1 MAFSYN
7 TEILSNFA
15 VWYADS
21 RHRSILPKPPGIP
34 IKQNGMKKHVD
45 FLIIGTGIAGLSY
58 ALKVAS
64 KGSVCIITKSKADE
78 TSTAFAQ
85 GGIATVMDAL
95 DSHEKH
101 IHDTLVAGDGLCDE
115 NVVRFTIEESNDRI
129 NELIAW
135 GTEFDRKQ
143 SGEFELGREGGHSA
157 HRILHHK
164 DQTGAEI
171 ERALLKA
178 VREHPDI
185 ELLEG
190 YFAIDL
196 ITQHHLGVE
205 VTRRTPDIECFGAY
219 VLNPNTNKIETILA
233 KTTMLATGGN
243 GNVYTNTTNPVV
255 ATGDGVAMVYRAKG
269 KVSNM
274 EFIQFHPT
282 GLYNPGEK
290 PCFLIS
296 EAVRGAGAKL
306 CTIGGDYFMNRYDPR
321 LELAPRDVVARAID
335 NEMKITGDDHVF
347 LDCRPISK
355 EEIFHHFPTI
365 YAKCLSIGIDIT
377 KDLLPVVPVAHYSCG
392 GIVVDSNACTSIK
405 HLYASGE
412 CSCTGLHGA
421 NRLASNSLL
430 EALVFSHR
438 ASQHA
443 ISQVSHIDFCEEV
456 PDWNDEGMVFN
467 EEMILITQS
476 LKEVQTIMS
485 SYVGIV
491 RSNLRLKRAFD
502 RMDII
507 YKETEDLYNKSVHS
521 VKLAELRNLINVGYL
536 IIKMSMERKENCGL
550 YYNIDNIKKTACHNG

>member
-1 MAFSYN
+1 
-7 TEILSNFA
+7 
-15 VWYADS
+15 
-21 RHRSILPKPPGIP
+21 
-34 IKQNGMKKHVD
+34 MKKHVD

-64 KGSVCIITKSKADE
+64 HGSVCIISKAKADE
-78 TSTAFAQ
+78 TSTNYAQ

-115 NVVRFTIEESNDRI
+115 EVVRFTIEESNNRI
-129 NELIAW
+129 EELIEW
-135 GTEFDRKQ
+135 GTEFDRKK
-143 SGEFELGREGGHSA
+143 SGEFDLGREGGHSA
-157 HRILHHK
+157 HRILHYK

-178 VREHPDI
+178 VKEHPSI
-185 ELLEG
+185 ELLEN
-190 YFAIDL
+190 YFAVDIV
-196 ITQHHLGVE
+196 TQHHLGVE
-205 VTRRTPDIECFGAY
+205 VNRRTPDIRCFGAY
-219 VLNPNTNKIETILA
+219 VLNPETDKIDTFLA

-243 GNVYTNTTNPVV
+243 GNVYNNTTNPVV

-269 KVSNM
+269 QVKNM

-282 GLYNPGEK
+282 GLYNPNEK

-296 EAVRGAGAKL
+296 EAVRGAGARL
-306 CTIGGDYFMNRYDPR
+306 CTIKGEYFMHKYDSR

-335 NEMKITGDDHVF
+335 SEMKITGDDHVL
-347 LDCRPISK
+347 LDCRPIPK
-355 EEIFHHFPTI
+355 TEIFNHFPTI

-392 GIVVDSNACTSIK
+392 GIVVDSNSCTSIQ

-438 ASQHA
+438 AAEHA
-443 ISQVSHIDFCEEV
+443 IAHVNSIEFCEEI
-456 PDWNDEGMVFN
+456 PDWDDEGMVLN

-476 LKEVQTIMS
+476 LKEVQSIMS

-491 RSNLRLKRAFD
+491 RSNLRLKRAWD
-502 RMDII
+502 RLRII

-521 VKLAELRNLINVGYL
+521 VKLAELRNLINIGYL

-550 YYNIDNIKKTACHNG
+550 YYNIDNKEKDLA